1 MSFVTLDKLAIEV
14 YGESH
19 SEKIGAR
26 LTGIP
31 AGINVDLSRVEDY
44 LRRRKAKA
52 TAFSTKRLEPDNA
65 VILSGL
71 HNGTT
76 DGKTIEIEIKNTSTR
91 SRDYDS
97 IQGKPRP
104 SHADYPLYVKRG
116 ADYDISGGGAFSG
129 RMTAPLVALGGIAS
143 AILAEKGIKFYSYVS
158 EIGGIKS
165 SSYKDSKILIDGV
178 PNVCG
183 ENLPLMD
190 DIARNEIVALIEAT
204 AKEGDSLGGVIE
216 CIACNAPVGIG
227 DAMFNGIESKFA
239 SLMFGVP
246 AVKGIEFGMG
256 FDIATM
262 KGSNA
267 NDSYRFNGEKI
278 ITESNN
284 NGGIVGGMA
293 NGMPIAVRVAIKPTP
308 SISKEQKTVDLH
320 TKQNTTIV
328 IGGRH
333 DVCIVPRAVVCVES
347 CLALALLDCIL

>member
-1 MSFVTLDKLAIEV
+1 MSFIALDKLAIEV

-19 SEKIGAR
+19 SEKIGAC

-31 AGINVDLSRVEDY
+31 AGINVDLSYVEEY

-65 VILSGL
+65 IILSGL
-71 HNGTT
+71 NDAVT

-104 SHADYPLYVKRG
+104 SHADYPLYVKHG

-143 AILAEKGIKFYSYVS
+143 AILADKGIELYSYVS

-165 SSYKDSKILIDGV
+165 SSYKDSNVLTEDI
-178 PNVCG
+178 PNVYG
-183 ENLPLMD
+183 EDLPLKD
-190 DIARNEIVALIEAT
+190 NNARDAIEELIQAT
-204 AKEGDSLGGVIE
+204 AKSGDSLGGVIE
-216 CIACNAPVGIG
+216 CIAYNVPVGIG

-239 SLMFGVP
+239 SLVFGVP

-256 FDIATM
+256 FDIAKM
-262 KGSNA
+262 KGSVA
-267 NDSYRFNGEKI
+267 NDVYRYDGGKVV
-278 ITESNN
+278 TETNN

-308 SISKEQKTVDLH
+308 SISKEQKTVDMR
-320 TKQNTTIV
+320 TGENTTIK
-328 IGGRH
+328 IEGRH